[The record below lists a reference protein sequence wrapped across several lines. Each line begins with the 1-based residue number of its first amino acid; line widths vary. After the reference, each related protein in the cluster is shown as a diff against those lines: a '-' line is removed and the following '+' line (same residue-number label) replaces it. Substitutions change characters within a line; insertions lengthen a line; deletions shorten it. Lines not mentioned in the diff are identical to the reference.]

1 MARRIICWSRPKVA
15 ALSAKMRG
23 MFRSFG
29 RRPLEYQYSKKSA
42 HVHTIFNE
50 PKDHFQDKKS
60 AFSIL
65 PWLQL

>member
-1 MARRIICWSRPKVA
+1 
-15 ALSAKMRG
+15 MRG